1 MVNPL
6 QFFFFKR
13 QWCNL
18 TCKFE
23 SSSWSIAASVAT
35 EHCYCSVLSLSLFRC
50 SNNKLLSCIFQLIHL
65 TWSPGIKSKQT
76 LADDERS
83 VSVVLSLKLYG
94 SPWSQAVYNSGKA
107 TIQARLIILE
117 LTRML
122 AAHKWRFAINVNFNG
137 ATDSFFYQ
145 WAPALEH
152 NEEHCA
158 VILSRYDRMRL
169 LQVHITQFKHL
180 IISNFE
186 PQKVSLKRVSALTC
200 P

>member
-1 MVNPL
+1 M
-6 QFFFFKR
+6 R
-13 QWCNL
+13 
-18 TCKFE
+18 
-23 SSSWSIAASVAT
+23 SSQ
-35 EHCYCSVLSLSLFRC
+35 LSPY
-50 SNNKLLSCIFQLIHL
+50 FQLIHL

-169 LQVHITQFKHL
+169 LQVLQ
-180 IISNFE
+180 
-186 PQKVSLKRVSALTC
+186 SLYFDLKCSLFLVFYKKSFFACDSLVRGCCESIAIANHQPSIFSFLFVIG
-200 P
+200 

>member
-1 MVNPL
+1 MFYAPDYDKEPFL
-6 QFFFFKR
+6 EFF
-13 QWCNL
+13 
-18 TCKFE
+18 
-23 SSSWSIAASVAT
+23 AA
-35 EHCYCSVLSLSLFRC
+35 HYLNMSL
-50 SNNKLLSCIFQLIHL
+50 KLVIEKSTPNFDCLQLIHL

-94 SPWSQAVYNSGKA
+94 QPWSQAVYNSGKA

-169 LQVHITQFKHL
+169 LQVGFY
-180 IISNFE
+180 
-186 PQKVSLKRVSALTC
+186 LKS
-200 P
+200 

>member
-1 MVNPL
+1 M
-6 QFFFFKR
+6 
-13 QWCNL
+13 
-18 TCKFE
+18 
-23 SSSWSIAASVAT
+23 
-35 EHCYCSVLSLSLFRC
+35 
-50 SNNKLLSCIFQLIHL
+50 
-65 TWSPGIKSKQT
+65 
-76 LADDERS
+76 
-83 VSVVLSLKLYG
+83 VLSLKLYG
-94 SPWSQAVYNSGKA
+94 SPWSQAVYNSGKT

-180 IISNFE
+180 IISNFN
-186 PQKVSLKRVSALTC
+186 LKK
-200 P
+200 